1 MRFPLN
7 YETLLEVDITPKA
20 TTRTYVRLAEG
31 IATVETSMNEVNDQ
45 QSFYADEGYATTRKT
60 GGQLILTVSGSRVT
74 GDAAQDFI
82 AGLFGAFGDDAI
94 SNVRL
99 TSSDGEVKS
108 GPATFT
114 GIVAGGGEAGS
125 LGAFSCEIHVNGKP
139 SITPRSVAPALAVTL
154 AVGAVVG
161 ATKATATAGE
171 GNSLAYKLAAQ
182 SAGTIYAKQY
192 LSGFTAYTSGDDIL
206 ASAGQYL
213 QVYELDANERVVKF
227 AEEVLEAADINP
239 GT

>member
-20 TTRTYVRLAEG
+20 ASRTYVRLAEG

-45 QSFYADEGYATTRKT
+45 QSFYADEGYASTRKT

-82 AGLFGAFGDDAI
+82 AGLIGAFGDDAI

-108 GPATFT
+108 GSATFT
-114 GIVAGGGEAGS
+114 SIVAGGGDAGS
-125 LGAFSCEIHVNGKP
+125 IGAFSCEIHVNGKP
-139 SITPRSVAPALAVTL
+139 SITPRSGAPALTVTI
-154 AVGAVVG
+154 AVGSVKG
-161 ATKATATAGE
+161 ATTATATAGE

-192 LSGFTAYTSGDDIL
+192 ISGHTAYTSGDDIM
-206 ASAGQYL
+206 ASVGQYL
-213 QVYELDANERVVKF
+213 QVYALDANKRVVKF
-227 AEEVLEAADINP
+227 AEAELKAGDINP

>member
-20 TTRTYVRLAEG
+20 ATRTYVRLAEG

-99 TSSDGEVKS
+99 TSTDGEVKS
-108 GPATFT
+108 GAATFT
-114 GIVAGGGEAGS
+114 SIVAGGGEAGS

-139 SITPRSVAPALAVTL
+139 SIIPRSGAPALEITL
-154 AVGAVVG
+154 AVGSVVG

-171 GNSLAYKLAAQ
+171 GNSLAYKLTAQ

-192 LSGFTAYTSGDDIL
+192 LSGYSAYTSGGDIM
-206 ASAGQYL
+206 ASVGQYL
-213 QVYELDANERVVKF
+213 QVYEIDANERVVKF
-227 AEEVLEAADINP
+227 SEEALESADIKA
-239 GT
+239 

>member
-45 QSFYADEGYATTRKT
+45 QSFYKDNGYATTRKT
-60 GGQLILTVSGSRVT
+60 GGQLIFTISGSRVI

-94 SNVRL
+94 SNIRV

-108 GPATFT
+108 GAATFT
-114 GIVAGGGEAGS
+114 AIVAGGGDAGS
-125 LGAFSCEIHVNGKP
+125 LGSFSCEIHVNGKP
-139 SITPRSVAPALAVTL
+139 SVTPRSGAPTLSVAI
-154 AVGAVVG
+154 AVGTVVG
-161 ATKATATAGE
+161 ATKATATAGV

-192 LSGFTAYTSGDDIL
+192 LPGYTAYTSGDDIM

-227 AEEVLEAADINP
+227 SEKALEAADIKP
-239 GT
+239 AT

>member
-20 TTRTYVRLAEG
+20 ATRTYVRLAEG
-31 IATVETSMNEVNDQ
+31 IATVEDSMNEVVDQ
-45 QSFYADEGYATTRKT
+45 QSFYKDNGYATSRKT
-60 GGQLILTVSGSRVT
+60 GGQLIFTISGSRAT

-82 AGLFGAFGDDAI
+82 ASLYGAFGDDAI
-94 SNVRL
+94 SNIRV

-108 GPATFT
+108 GAATFT
-114 GIVAGGGEAGS
+114 AIVAGGGDAGS
-125 LGAFSCEIHVNGKP
+125 LGTFSCEIHVNGKP
-139 SITPRSVAPALAVTL
+139 SITPRSGAPALSVVIA
-154 AVGAVVG
+154 AGAVVG
-161 ATKATATAGE
+161 STNATATAGE
-171 GNSLAYKLAAQ
+171 GNSLAYKLGAQ
-182 SAGTIYAKQY
+182 SAGTVYAKQY
-192 LSGFTAYTSGDDIL
+192 LSGYTAYTSGDDIM

-227 AEEVLEAADINP
+227 SEEVLEAADINP

>member
-7 YETLLEVDITPKA
+7 YETLIEVDITPKA
-20 TTRTYVRLAEG
+20 ASRTYVRLAEG

-60 GGQLILTVSGSRVT
+60 GGQLILTVSGSRVI

-99 TSSDGEVKS
+99 TSTDGEVKS

-114 GIVAGGGEAGS
+114 SIVAGGGEAGS

-139 SITPRSVAPALAVTL
+139 SITPKSGAPALSVSIT
-154 AVGAVVG
+154 VGAVVG
-161 ATKATATAGE
+161 ATKAAANAGV

-192 LSGFTAYTSGDDIL
+192 LPGYTAYTSGDDIM

-213 QVYELDANERVVKF
+213 QVYELDANKRVVKF
-227 AEEVLEAADINP
+227 SEAALQAADIKA

>member
-20 TTRTYVRLAEG
+20 ATRTYVRLAEG
-31 IATVETSMNEVNDQ
+31 IANVETSMNEVNDQ

-60 GGQLILTVSGSRVT
+60 GGQLILTVSGSRVM

-94 SNVRL
+94 TNVRL

-114 GIVAGGGEAGS
+114 SIVAGGGDAGS

-139 SITPRSVAPALAVTL
+139 SITPRSGAPSLSVTIT
-154 AVGAVVG
+154 AGSVVG
-161 ATKATATAGE
+161 ATKATASAGV

-192 LSGFTAYTSGDDIL
+192 LAGYTAYTSGDDIM
-206 ASAGQYL
+206 ASVGQYL
-213 QVYELDANERVVKF
+213 QVYELDANKRVVRF
-227 AEEVLEAADINP
+227 AEDALEAAEIKS